1 MTTGKIEEI
10 FESIQGEGL
19 YLGERQVFV
28 RLFGCNLGCSYC
40 DTEQSSFT
48 EYSPRELF
56 DEILT
61 LYGKSYHS
69 ISFTGGEPLLQKDF
83 LKEVL
88 KLTHPLLIRNYLET
102 NGTLPEALED
112 IMCYLDIISM
122 DIKLPSSTGMSED
135 FWNRQR
141 EFLKIASQKDVFV
154 KMVICESTTDEDV
167 TRAVHIMREINPS
180 AILVL
185 QPDSYSPVE
194 LAQKLDRM
202 KALSRTE
209 HITAC
214 VIPQVHR
221 VAGIK

>member
-40 DTEQSSFT
+40 DTEQSSYT
-48 EYSPRELF
+48 EYEPHELF
-56 DEILT
+56 EEIIN

-102 NGTLPEALED
+102 NGTLPEALDEL
-112 IMCYLDIISM
+112 MLYLDIISM

-135 FWNRQR
+135 YWERQR
-141 EFLKIASQKDVFV
+141 EFLKIASKKDVFV
-154 KMVICESTTDEDV
+154 KMVICDSTTDDDV
-167 TRAVHIMREINPS
+167 AQAMTIIRETNPG

-185 QPDSYSPVE
+185 QPDSCSEVD
-194 LAQKLDRM
+194 LTQKLERF
-202 KALSRTE
+202 KEHSRSAQ
-209 HITAC
+209 ITAC
-214 VIPQVHR
+214 IIPQVHR
-221 VAGIK
+221 FAGIK